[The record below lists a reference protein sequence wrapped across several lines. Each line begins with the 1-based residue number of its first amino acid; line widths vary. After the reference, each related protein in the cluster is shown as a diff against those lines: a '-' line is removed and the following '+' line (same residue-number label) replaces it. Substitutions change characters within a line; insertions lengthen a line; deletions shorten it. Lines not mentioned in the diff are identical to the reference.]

1 MPPRNAPAALNDA
14 YQRLH
19 DAVDRYG
26 PLNRGKGVN
35 SFKGAD
41 MIDHQVQGLPLNKLG
56 VMVVAAA
63 KIKQWE
69 AVVGE
74 AYAKKLGL
82 RLRLPLPLRFLHIFG
97 ADLCGL

>member
-1 MPPRNAPAALNDA
+1 MSPGSAQLALDSA
-14 YQRLH
+14 YRRLH
-19 DAVDRYG
+19 DLVERFG

-35 SFKGAD
+35 NFEDVD

-69 AVVGE
+69 AVVGQG
-74 AYAKKLGL
+74 YTNRLGL
-82 RLRLPLPLRFLHIFG
+82 CPLLSPHV
-97 ADLCGL
+97 